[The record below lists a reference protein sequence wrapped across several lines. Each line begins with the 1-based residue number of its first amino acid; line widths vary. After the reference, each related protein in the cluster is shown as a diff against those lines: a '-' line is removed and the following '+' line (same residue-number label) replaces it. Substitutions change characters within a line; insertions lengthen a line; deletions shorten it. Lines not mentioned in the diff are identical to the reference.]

1 VGKKNNTKATLDCI
15 YERDLSVFTDQLVA
29 LSEEIGTDESV
40 IASTSDKLLLVIAE
54 LLLIQ
59 AQLDLVR
66 AVRPIMMAKAE
77 AGTLVMPV
85 LVDPDE
91 D

>member
-1 VGKKNNTKATLDCI
+1 MGKKNNTKATLDCI